1 MVKAVH
7 LLCDLWAEFLIPSSV
22 SEWKFNPT
30 CLSHFT
36 FFHFWENILKFSL
49 DFSQL
54 RFIACPWG
62 RPCWFPLQIFSQ
74 SKSEISFS
82 NKCSVFF
89 QMKKGE
95 SWGWMIL
102 SSVGICSACVFKYY
116 TVWSEVKSLSRVRLF
131 ATPWTPGSSA
141 LKKWWSNDP
150 SGAQKNIQNLHM
162 CTCTGRKTVVFV
174 EENHLPKVNNV
185 NPFRAWL
192 VKTN

>member
-102 SSVGICSACVFKYY
+102 SSVGICSDHQQLFLASS
-116 TVWSEVKSLSRVRLF
+116 TVQTLKSYPCMRWYCSVI
-131 ATPWTPGSSA
+131 
-141 LKKWWSNDP
+141 SNSTSQTEP
-150 SGAQKNIQNLHM
+150 LG
-162 CTCTGRKTVVFV
+162 
-174 EENHLPKVNNV
+174 
-185 NPFRAWL
+185 
-192 VKTN
+192 